1 MIRSDACWFPGLF
14 LLNDFT
20 VPGGAIK
27 QGRRQEPCY
36 TPYHPR
42 TALSNTFARLP
53 AVLLRLA
60 IQEREQQNP
69 FPRFTDNDYARRE
82 LFRIEE

>member
-1 MIRSDACWFPGLF
+1 MRRLAPAADGSVKACWFPGLF

-20 VPGGAIK
+20 VPGVAME

-36 TPYHPR
+36 TPYHPH
-42 TALSNTFARLP
+42 AGLSNTFARLP

-60 IQEREQQNP
+60 IRIVNSK
-69 FPRFTDNDYARRE
+69 FRFLDSLIATP
-82 LFRIEE
+82 